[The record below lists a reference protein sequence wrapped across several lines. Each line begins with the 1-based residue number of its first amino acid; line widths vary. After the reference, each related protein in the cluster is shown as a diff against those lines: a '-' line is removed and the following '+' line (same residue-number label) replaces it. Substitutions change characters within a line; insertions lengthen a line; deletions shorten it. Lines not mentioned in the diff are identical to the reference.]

1 MISRIR
7 MRIFIPVLVVI
18 IIFPLL
24 SWGIF
29 SSTSGWYM
37 NRLSRKSLSFLMNS
51 IVSTAETLYS
61 GSDDRDRADE
71 KDLSKELMNQVKS
84 FIRKD
89 RPEAQLLTMNS
100 RMKLTYPKSGNEQ
113 PDTQALYQVCRETV
127 YNGTLSGDGSG
138 VEEVSVGGT
147 RYLLSMYEA
156 ESSGNVRNKY
166 MFGYVAVPDT
176 RALISYTGTL
186 LLLIAGI
193 LCLLSLVAVWFIA
206 GGISKPLQAL
216 CRHTHAIGKGNFSPI
231 DERSSIREIE
241 ELRCSFNRMSE
252 DLERMNRQ
260 QNVFFQNASHELRT
274 PLMSICGYAQGIQCN
289 VFPDHNEAAGVILTE
304 SMRMKELVD
313 GILTISKM
321 DSRCLALEKTCMDL
335 NDFMKNEMT
344 ALRGME
350 LMEHIRLEAIPL
362 REKITV
368 SADPALL
375 SKAFRN
381 VISNCVRYASEKV
394 TSEISVND
402 GWVHIVITDDGQGF
416 DEEDLPHV
424 FDRFYKGPGGN
435 FGIGLSIVR
444 TAMEY
449 MGGRAE
455 ACNAESPVHGAR
467 FVLSLPLD
475 CVYPGT
481 ASRSASPVTPV
492 DSFTE

>member
-1 MISRIR
+1 MISHIR

-18 IIFPLL
+18 VIFPLL

-37 NRLSRKSLSFLMNS
+37 NRLSRKSLSFLMDS
-51 IVSTAETLYS
+51 IVSTAKELYS
-61 GSDDRDRADE
+61 GGGDRNRAEE
-71 KDLSKELMNQVKS
+71 KDLSKELMSQVKS

-89 RPEAQLLTMNS
+89 RPEAQLLTINS
-100 RMKLTYPKSGNEQ
+100 RMKLTYPKTGNEQ
-113 PDTQALYQVCRETV
+113 PDTQTLYQVCREAV
-127 YNGTLSGDGSG
+127 YDGTINGDGAT
-138 VEEVSVGGT
+138 VEEVTVGGT
-147 RYLLSMYEA
+147 RYLISMYEA
-156 ESSGNVRNKY
+156 ESTGNVRNKF

-176 RALISYTGTL
+176 GALISYTGTL

-193 LCLLSLVAVWFIA
+193 LCLLSLAAVWFIA
-206 GGISKPLQAL
+206 GSISKPLQAL
-216 CRHTHAIGKGNFSPI
+216 CRHANAVGKGNFSPI
-231 DERSSIREIE
+231 TEQSSIREIE
-241 ELRCSFNRMSE
+241 ELRCTFNRMSE

-289 VFPDHNEAAGVILTE
+289 VFPNHSEAAGVILAE
-304 SMRMKELVD
+304 SLRMKELVD

-321 DSRCLALEKTCMDL
+321 DSHCLDL
-335 NDFMKNEMT
+335 KRIHLDMNDFIENELT

-350 LMEHIRLEAIPL
+350 LTEHIRLEYVPFP
-362 REKITV
+362 EKITV

-381 VISNCVRYASEKV
+381 IISNCVRYASEKV
-394 TSEISVND
+394 TSEVTVND
-402 GWVHIVITDDGQGF
+402 GWVHIIITDDGQGF
-416 DEEDLPHV
+416 GEGELPHV
-424 FDRFYKGPGGN
+424 FERFYKGSGGN

-455 ACNAESPVHGAR
+455 ACNVESPGHGAR
-467 FVLSLPLD
+467 FVLSLPLH
-475 CVYPGT
+475 P
-481 ASRSASPVTPV
+481 
-492 DSFTE
+492 DSQNRRL